1 MIRIEKLNKY
11 FNKGKKNQ
19 LHVIDETSLELPNH
33 GLVALLGESGSGKTT
48 LLNVIGGLD
57 KANSGNIYIND
68 QKVTSKLVSRVDRI
82 RNLNVGYIFQDYK
95 LVDNMSVF
103 DNVALSLKILGIK
116 DKKEIKKRVEFILD
130 KLNILRFKY
139 RPAEMLSGGERQ
151 RVGIAR
157 ALVKNPNV
165 ILADEPTGNLDSKNS
180 LEIMNI
186 IKAISRERLVIL
198 VTHERDLASFFA
210 SRIIEIEDGKVVKD
224 YENKHHDELDYRIDN
239 NIYLKDFIYHEEI
252 KKDNV
257 TFNVYAD
264 KNEKLQLDIVF
275 KNGNIYIKSSNQEK
289 IETVDDDSSIEFINS
304 KYKKIE
310 EKDVLD
316 YQFDLSK
323 EFDGSIKY
331 KYSSIYNI
339 YTMLT
344 NGFKKVFS
352 FSVLKKILLIGFF
365 ISGMFIMYA
374 ISSMC
379 AVLNV
384 KDSDFIKYNAN
395 YLAVTSKNVKV
406 DDFSKWENREEIAY
420 ILPGNSIVTF
430 SLTVDDFYQTSQVRS
445 SLEGS
450 LSSVEMIEEEDLIMG
465 KMPENNYE
473 IVVDKMAIEKM
484 IDNSSEVQ
492 MVGIKNYQELL
503 NRVVNLNYS
512 QDFTIVGIVDMES
525 PSIYAN
531 NDMFVNIIA
540 NSSSGGY
547 YEYDT
552 YYSTSKTN
560 EYVDYLL
567 VKDSTKITKGRYPI
581 NNYEIVLSS
590 DYSEQ
595 YKLNSYIDYKINN
608 KKLKVVG
615 FYTSLDNNGMMLIN
629 NQTLK
634 DYLITTKDDV
644 TIYSKDKDLT
654 ISDLQKEK
662 INIVDSYTKAK
673 NEYNKNRMESVK
685 SSIIASSIIL
695 IISLIEIFLMVR
707 SSFLS
712 RIKEVGIYRAIGL
725 KKVDIYKMFFG
736 EIFAIFTI
744 ASIPGVLFMAYILD
758 TLSSIKYLNRMF
770 MVNTGVIIMAL
781 LIILVFNTIV
791 GLLPII
797 NVIKKRPARILARH
811 DLD

>member
-323 EFDGSIKY
+323 EFDESIKY

-791 GLLPII
+791 GLLPIF